1 MLNDMVYGGTAQN
14 MVASRTRVR
23 IPLWS
28 NEGLA
33 EFLSSNWD
41 TKADMVLRDIAVH
54 ERMPTINEL
63 NYFMAYKGGQSLW
76 RFIAGKYG
84 REKVGE
90 VFRSMKKTQSAEKG
104 YERALGMKWKELSDQ
119 WHKYLKKECF
129 GLCIGFAKLK
139 ISKIKKYIF
148 RSYLIQTFYVL

>member
-23 IPLWS
+23 IPLWA

-41 TKADMVLRDIAVH
+41 TKADMILRDIAVH
-54 ERMPTINEL
+54 ERIPTVNEL

-104 YERALGMKWKELSDQ
+104 YQLALGMKWDELSDQ
-119 WHKYLKKECF
+119 WHKYLKKD
-129 GLCIGFAKLK
+129 IGQILQIETLWK
-139 ISKIKKYIF
+139 ICLNS
-148 RSYLIQTFYVL
+148 